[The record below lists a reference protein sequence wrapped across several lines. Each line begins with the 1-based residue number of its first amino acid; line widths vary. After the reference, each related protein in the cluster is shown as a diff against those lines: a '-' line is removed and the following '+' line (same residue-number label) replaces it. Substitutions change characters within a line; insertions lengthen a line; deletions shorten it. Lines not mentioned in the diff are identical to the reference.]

1 MQHVPPG
8 RACAQ
13 AVDDHVVGFGQRGPI
28 PPRPILFFELHQ
40 APTLRPFGITF
51 EAANPSVLP
60 HWTAVGCCVDLAD
73 PTRKI
78 PIVLAL
84 ALLTISRGAQRGA
97 NDHTHEATPGHTQP
111 LRLQLNGSSS
121 YT

>member
-1 MQHVPPG
+1 MIMSWASANADRSH
-8 RACAQ
+8 RDRSCSLSCT
-13 AVDDHVVGFGQRGPI
+13 R
-28 PPRPILFFELHQ
+28 R
-40 APTLRPFGITF
+40 PTLRPFGITF

-60 HWTAVGCCVDLAD
+60 HWTAAGCCVDLAD